1 VKRIH
6 LAGLILGVATLCAVC
21 ADAYAQEDGTEEG
34 APPPEKKEEGPSTLK
49 TLGSIGLAITGLVI
63 VLIPAVKT
71 FSSSL
76 SYQAARLMLTNF
88 LRTNPY
94 QAEQMAK
101 RMEGTFAEA
110 IAAALKM
117 GGMLGTQDLKTIQ
130 GATSPTY
137 DGAAMGIVA
146 KWKGATAKAKV
157 GIMAAVGGA
166 AIGLTGGSY
175 PAIPIIIA
183 VLTIAAFLRL
193 MLYIRELEANI
204 IKARLEILPEVNA
217 VVASGRYVVAPS

>member
-1 VKRIH
+1 MKRTY
-6 LAGLILGVATLCAVC
+6 LAGLVLGVATLCAVC
-21 ADAYAQEDGTEEG
+21 ADASAQAEDGTEEG
-34 APPPEKKEEGPSTLK
+34 APVEKKEEGPSTLK

-94 QAEQMAK
+94 QAEIMAK
-101 RMEGTFAEA
+101 RMEGTFAEG

-117 GGMLGTQDLKTIQ
+117 GGMVGSQDLKTIQ
-130 GATSPTY
+130 SATAPTY
-137 DGAAMGIVA
+137 DGAAMGVMA
-146 KWKGATAKAKV
+146 KWKGDTAKAKM
-157 GIMAAVGGA
+157 GIMAAVAGA
-166 AIGLTGGSY
+166 AIGLSGGSY
-175 PAIPIIIA
+175 AAIPVIIA

-193 MLYIRELEANI
+193 MLYMRDLEGNI
-204 IKARLEILPEVNA
+204 IRARAEILPEVDA
-217 VVASGRYVVAPS
+217 TVAAGRYRVAPP